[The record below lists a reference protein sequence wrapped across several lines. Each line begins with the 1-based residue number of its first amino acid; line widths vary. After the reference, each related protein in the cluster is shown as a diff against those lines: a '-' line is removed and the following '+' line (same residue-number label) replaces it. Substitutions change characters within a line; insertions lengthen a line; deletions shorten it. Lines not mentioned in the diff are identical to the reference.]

1 MNKQHAAGNKLLN
14 QRIGY
19 KQTHIVNI
27 EPQRW
32 EDYLEVNIS
41 YHI

>member
-1 MNKQHAAGNKLLN
+1 MNKWYVTWNKLLN

-19 KQTHIVNI
+19 KQTHVVNI

-32 EDYLEVNIS
+32 EDYLEENIS
-41 YHI
+41 FS